1 MSIGNIN
8 VEKAIKNVEMLM
20 EKEKMSP
27 AFKAALQVILLLI
40 KILLQRLGINSKNSS
55 TPPSQDPNRIKKIK
69 EKNLNKKKQ
78 GGQPGRVSNPLK
90 AVDNPDEISVQELLI
105 IVLRKHLINLNGLKI
120 LYK

>member
-27 AFKAALQVILLLI
+27 AFKAASQVILLLI

-120 LYK
+120 L